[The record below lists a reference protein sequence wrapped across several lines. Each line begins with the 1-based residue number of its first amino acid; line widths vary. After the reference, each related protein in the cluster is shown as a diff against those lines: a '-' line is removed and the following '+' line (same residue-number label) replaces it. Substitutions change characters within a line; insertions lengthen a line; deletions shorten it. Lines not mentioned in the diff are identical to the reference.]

1 MHEKTIPN
9 PTLNNKKL
17 MKIFLHAGCG
27 DQSQSDVI
35 GFDNDNWKEIRF
47 DIDERVNPDIVGT
60 MTDMKSVET
69 GSVDAVYSSH
79 NIEHIF
85 PHEVPIALREFYR
98 VLKEDG
104 IVVITCPDL
113 QSVGEALS
121 QDKLFE
127 TLYEGVKINDAGE
140 VVNFPVTAFDIL
152 YGHRETTLD
161 GDIYAIHRGGFTY
174 STLEKAFKE
183 AGFKARFGGGSGYDL
198 YLVAFKQK
206 KSEEEIIKIAS
217 PFLNP
222 FFLS

>member
-60 MTDMKSVET
+60 MTDMKSVVT

-104 IVVITCPDL
+104 MVSISCPDL
-113 QSVGEALS
+113 QSVGEAIA
-121 QDKLFE
+121 QDRLME
-127 TLYEGVKINDAGE
+127 TLYEGVN
-140 VVNFPVTAFDIL
+140 VPVTAFDIL

-174 STLEKAFKE
+174 STLDKAFKE
-183 AGFKARFGGGSGYDL
+183 AGFKARFGGKSEYNL
-198 YLVAFKQK
+198 YLVAFKQRK
-206 KSEEEIIKIAS
+206 PDEEIKKIVSQFIPNAK
-217 PFLNP
+217 FT
-222 FFLS
+222 

>member
-1 MHEKTIPN
+1 
-9 PTLNNKKL
+9 

-60 MTDMKSVET
+60 MTDMKSVVT

-85 PHEVPIALREFYR
+85 PHEVPVALSEFYR

-104 IVVITCPDL
+104 IVVITCPDI
-113 QSVGEALS
+113 QSVGEAIA

-127 TLYEGVKINDAGE
+127 TLYESTMG
-140 VVNFPVTAFDIL
+140 PVTAFDIL

-161 GDIYAIHRGGFTY
+161 GNVFMIHKGGFTY
-174 STLEKAFKE
+174 STLDKAFFE
-183 AGFKARFGGGSGYDL
+183 AGFKARVGGRRPDACDL
-198 YLVAFKQK
+198 YLVAFKQE
-206 KSEEEIIKIAS
+206 KSEEEIKQIAL
-217 PFLNP
+217 PFIP
-222 FFLS
+222 GAQFE